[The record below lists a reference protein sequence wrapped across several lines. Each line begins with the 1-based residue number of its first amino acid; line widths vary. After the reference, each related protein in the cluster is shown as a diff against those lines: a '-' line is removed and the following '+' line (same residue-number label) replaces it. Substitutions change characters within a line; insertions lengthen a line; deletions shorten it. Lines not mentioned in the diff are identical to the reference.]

1 MLYTKVYDQTIQD
14 DYAAAMTRLQA
25 RSESSLD
32 WDLWGPTIEA
42 VFQTEAETIATP
54 ELSTVVNCM

>member
-14 DYAAAMTRLQA
+14 DYAAAMARLQA

-32 WDLWGPTIEA
+32 WDLWGPTLEA
-42 VFQTEAETIATP
+42 IFQTEAETTAVP
-54 ELSTVVNCM
+54 KLSTITNCM

>member
-1 MLYTKVYDQTIQD
+1 MLYTKVYDQTLQD
-14 DYAAAMTRLQA
+14 DYTAAMARLQA

-42 VFQTEAETIATP
+42 IFQTETEMVNAPA
-54 ELSTVVNCM
+54 LSTVVNCM